1 MSPALTTLVS
11 FSSTTGAGPFGS
23 LIADANGN
31 LFGTTRSGGANNVG
45 TVFEIVKTG
54 AGYSSTPITLVNFDG
69 SNGANPFDS
78 LIADASGNLFGT
90 TYLGGANNAGT
101 VFEIVKTGAG
111 YSSTPTTLVNFDT
124 TNGLK
129 PQSSLIADANGN
141 LFGTTA
147 GEPFVFP
154 NPTAG
159 TVFEIVKTGAGY
171 SSTPTT
177 LVNFDFTN
185 GASPTGSLIADANG
199 NLFGTTSGGGY
210 GAGTVFEIVKTGA
223 GYSSTPTT
231 LVNFNITYG
240 ASPIGSLIADAN
252 GNLFGTTYVGG
263 TYGAGTVFEIVKTGA
278 GYSSTPINLVNFDTT
293 NGANPTGSLI
303 ADANGNLF
311 GTTYGGTG
319 TVFEIVKT
327 AAGYSS
333 TPITLVNF
341 NNANGANPYGDLL
354 ADANGNL
361 FGTTSGGGTNA
372 AGTVFEIT
380 GSGFGLVVPPPAN
393 PAPPAGTTA
402 DMILRHS
409 SGQYAIYDLRN
420 NVILANYLLVSVGTE
435 WQFAGVG
442 GFQAGDTSD
451 MMLRNA
457 DTGAFQVYNISNNN
471 ITNSALLGTVGL
483 NWDIAGFGN
492 FSSRG
497 ETDMILRDGNTGAF
511 LLYDISNNQITS
523 TFPLGTVGLE
533 WHVSGINNHGTESD
547 MVLRNGNTGALLLYA
562 ISNNQIT
569 GAFSLGAVG
578 LNWQV
583 AGFGNFS
590 SVPGE
595 GDMLM
600 RNLDTGNFLVYNIRN
615 NQVTGVFGLGAVG
628 LDWQVAGFG
637 PFSGPGA
644 SDMMLRNVN
653 TSECEVYNIANNRI
667 TGFAELRTIG
677 LDFTGGPP
685 IGTIGLDWQ
694 VGGFAADPPTGA
706 MGSSDSS
713 TTQLVQAMA
722 GFGGGSGAGDGL
734 NTAPLGADMSQQTFL
749 TTAQHA

>member
-11 FSSTTGAGPFGS
+11 FSSSNGAGPFGS
-23 LIADANGN
+23 LIADANGD
-31 LFGTTRSGGANNVG
+31 LFGTTRFGGAFNAG

-54 AGYSSTPITLVNFDG
+54 AGYSSTPITLVNFDN

-78 LIADASGNLFGT
+78 LIADANGNLFGT
-90 TYLGGANNAGT
+90 TSGGGTNGAGT
-101 VFEIVKTGAG
+101 VFEIVKAGAG

-124 TNGLK
+124 TNGLN
-129 PQSSLIADANGN
+129 PQGSLIADANGN

-147 GEPFVFP
+147 GQNSIPTYSTVFEIVKTGNTYASSP
-154 NPTAG
+154 ITLVNFDDANGANGAGPTGSLIADADGNLFGTTQYGGAGRGG

-171 SSTPTT
+171 SSTPLT
-177 LVNFDFTN
+177 LVNFDLPSGDDPLGSLIADANGNLFGTTLLGGFYGLTGTVFEIAKTGAGYSSTPITLVNFNTTN
-185 GASPTGSLIADANG
+185 GFSPTGSLIADANG
-199 NLFGTTSGGGY
+199 NLFGTAY
-210 GAGTVFEIVKTGA
+210 
-223 GYSSTPTT
+223 
-231 LVNFNITYG
+231 L
-240 ASPIGSLIADAN
+240 
-252 GNLFGTTYVGG
+252 GG
-263 TYGAGTVFEIVKTGA
+263 TNNA
-278 GYSSTPINLVNFDTT
+278 
-293 NGANPTGSLI
+293 
-303 ADANGNLF
+303 
-311 GTTYGGTG
+311 G

-333 TPITLVNF
+333 TPITLVKF

-361 FGTTSGGGTNA
+361 FGTTSGGGTNGV
-372 AGTVFEIT
+372 GTVFEIT
-380 GSGFGLVVPPPAN
+380 GSGFGLQAPPPVT
-393 PAPPAGTTA
+393 PAPPAGTSA

-409 SGQYAIYDLRN
+409 SGQYAIYNIGTNAR
-420 NVILANYLLVSVGTE
+420 LATYLLVSAGTE
-435 WQFAGVG
+435 WQFAGLG

-451 MMLRNA
+451 MMLRNGG
-457 DTGAFQVYNISNNN
+457 TGAFQVYNISNNN
-471 ITNSALLGTVGL
+471 IANSALLGTVGL

-523 TFPLGTVGLE
+523 TAPLGTVGLE
-533 WHVSGINNHGTESD
+533 WHVSGINNHGTQSD
-547 MVLRNGNTGALLLYA
+547 MILRNGNTGALLLYA

-600 RNLDTGNFLVYNIRN
+600 RNMDTGSFLVYDISN

-637 PFSGPGA
+637 PISRAGA
-644 SDMMLRNVN
+644 SDMVLRNAN
-653 TSECEVYNIANNRI
+653 TGDFEIYNIANNQI
-667 TGFAELRTIG
+667 TRTVSMW
-677 LDFTGGPP
+677 P
-685 IGTIGLDWQ
+685 IGLDWQ
-694 VGGFAADPPTGA
+694 VEGFAADPPAGA
-706 MGSSDSS
+706 VGRSDNS
-713 TTQLVQAMA
+713 TAQLVQAMA
-722 GFGGGSGAGDGL
+722 GFGGGSGAADGL
-734 NTAPLGADMSQQTFL
+734 NAGFGNADTSQQTFL
-749 TTAQHA
+749 TMPQHA